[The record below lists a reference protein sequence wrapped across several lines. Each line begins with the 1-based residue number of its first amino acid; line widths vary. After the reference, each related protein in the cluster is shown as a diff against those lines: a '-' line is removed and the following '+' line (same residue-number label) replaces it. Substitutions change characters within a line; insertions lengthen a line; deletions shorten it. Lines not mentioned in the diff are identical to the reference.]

1 VQRPVDPLVA
11 ALRVTYP
18 WLKKMFAKPLTWLS
32 GSEPVFDIEIPQN
45 V

>member
-1 VQRPVDPLVA
+1 MAQENVRKA
-11 ALRVTYP
+11 AL
-18 WLKKMFAKPLTWLS
+18 AWLS